1 MIIAERMWK
10 ETVVTWFETAL
21 LPRLLAC
28 RTVENY
34 DIPTRLAGQRAES
47 WTQGLPTTMQHG
59 YSTVTLC
66 DRNGCARWRRVLT
79 RREQRTFR
87 RSETFVSLPAVGDVV
102 QSDTVLSAAVSDLRT
117 PNVRRDADITKLFA
131 ETIGS
136 FFRAQVSYLEDGY
149 SMFLFHVGKFIPDC
163 TASLSRINQYLYLEQ
178 D

>member
-1 MIIAERMWK
+1 M
-10 ETVVTWFETAL
+10 
-21 LPRLLAC
+21 
-28 RTVENY
+28 
-34 DIPTRLAGQRAES
+34 
-47 WTQGLPTTMQHG
+47 
-59 YSTVTLC
+59 
-66 DRNGCARWRRVLT
+66 
-79 RREQRTFR
+79 
-87 RSETFVSLPAVGDVV
+87 